1 VKVVRGIEV
10 FETIDEIVTP
20 GHSAILV
27 IDVQNDEASPHGA
40 MAKHGNDIT
49 YLTRIV
55 APLRKLLDEARA
67 RGVPIIYT
75 VSTKSADA
83 RYETGPTLRFVARKR
98 NVGVWDFKLE
108 GTWGNEIA
116 EDLAPRPDERRV
128 VKFHS
133 SAFVGTPM
141 DLLLRGAGTKTGIV
155 VGTATEGCVESTVRS
170 LQDHGYYPVVV
181 SDCVTSKHEALHEAA
196 LFVMRGRWDVVTSD
210 ELIDAW
216 ARA

>member
-1 VKVVRGIEV
+1 MRVVRGIEV
-10 FETIDEIVTP
+10 LETIDEVVAP
-20 GHSAILV
+20 AHSAILV
-27 IDVQNDEASPHGA
+27 IDVQNDEASPRGS
-40 MAKHGNDIT
+40 MAQHGNDIT
-49 YLTRIV
+49 YLTRIIG
-55 APLRKLLDEARA
+55 PLRKLLDEARE
-67 RGVPIIYT
+67 REVQIIYT

-83 RYETGPTLRFVARKR
+83 RFETGPTLRFLTRKR
-98 NVGVWDFKLE
+98 DVGVWDFKLE

-116 EDLAPRPDERRV
+116 EDLAPRPSERRI

-133 SAFVGTPM
+133 SAFVGTPV
-141 DLLLRGAGTKTGIV
+141 DLLLRGAGVKTGIV
-155 VGTATEGCVESTVRS
+155 VGTATEGCVEATVRS

-196 LFVMRGRWDVVTSD
+196 LTVMRGRWDVVTSD